1 MTMESLL
8 SKLNVNS
15 FLQDNGNINLYA
27 DKGKIKKIKFPN
39 HIKYFGKRRKH
50 RQKKKEVKNIY
61 TKLLNFIIL
70 ISKV

>member
-50 RQKKKEVKNIY
+50 R
-61 TKLLNFIIL
+61 
-70 ISKV
+70 